1 MHEQDGPASLEQR
14 LINPGGGAILGGLLL
29 GALVARVEG
38 RGGGGVKAAYVA
50 CCGVCV
56 LMVCWVLVFPGK
68 LALRVQTCLFYS
80 CKSTNTDA

>member
-1 MHEQDGPASLEQR
+1 MYEQDGPTSLEQR
-14 LINPGGGAILGGLLL
+14 LINPGAVAILCGLLL
-29 GALVARVEG
+29 GILVARVGG

-68 LALRVQTCLFYS
+68 LALRVQKCLLY
-80 CKSTNTDA
+80 

>member
-1 MHEQDGPASLEQR
+1 MYEQDGPTSLEQR
-14 LINPGGGAILGGLLL
+14 LINPGAGAVLCGLLL
-29 GALVARVEG
+29 GILVARVGG

-68 LALRVQTCLFYS
+68 LALRVQNCLLY
-80 CKSTNTDA
+80 